1 MNTKLKSAFIVSII
15 LNVLLLGIFFG
26 TLSPGFGR
34 ESSRRERLTAEIE
47 KLPEPARSRFRD
59 KMAQLRAAD
68 DPLRDQMRQAR
79 NQAIDLLVAE
89 PLDEA
94 AYDKQLIQISQLR
107 VQISKRVA
115 DDLKELVRAYR
126 RSSAPLSVRCSNGQ
140 RRHPGDPRY
149 LKLTQKRWSYRRFF
163 LPERRRQRVSGSYHD
178 KDTKGNAH
186 YELEKSSQ
194 TAAQEAGQ
202 FICSSRVDR
211 RRLVLVCQ
219 RGTPAGAKR
228 SATDHGYPWDDS
240 GSGHGTRQT

>member
-107 VQISKRVA
+107 GQISKRVA
-115 DDLKELVRAYR
+115 DDLKELIRGLPPEQRAAVGEVLKR
-126 RSSAPLSVRCSNGQ
+126 PAP
-140 RRHPGDPRY
+140 PP
-149 LKLTQKRWSYRRFF
+149 K
-163 LPERRRQRVSGSYHD
+163 
-178 KDTKGNAH
+178 
-186 YELEKSSQ
+186 
-194 TAAQEAGQ
+194 
-202 FICSSRVDR
+202 
-211 RRLVLVCQ
+211 
-219 RGTPAGAKR
+219 
-228 SATDHGYPWDDS
+228 
-240 GSGHGTRQT
+240 

>member
-1 MNTKLKSAFIVSII
+1 MNTKLKSAFIGSII

-107 VQISKRVA
+107 GQISKRVA
-115 DDLKELVRAYR
+115 DDLKELVRGLPPEQRAAVGEVLKR
-126 RSSAPLSVRCSNGQ
+126 PAP
-140 RRHPGDPRY
+140 PPR
-149 LKLTQKRWSYRRFF
+149 
-163 LPERRRQRVSGSYHD
+163 
-178 KDTKGNAH
+178 
-186 YELEKSSQ
+186 
-194 TAAQEAGQ
+194 
-202 FICSSRVDR
+202 
-211 RRLVLVCQ
+211 
-219 RGTPAGAKR
+219 
-228 SATDHGYPWDDS
+228 
-240 GSGHGTRQT
+240 